1 MMQNKVLSSS
11 TEECS
16 ITGFFLGLPRL
27 RGAGLGVG
35 TGVSSGLDITL
46 WEFAAAVS
54 PFFPA
59 GVTETSY
66 IIRKLTKNQ
75 R

>member
-16 ITGFFLGLPRL
+16 ITDFFLGRPRL

-46 WEFAAAVS
+46 
-54 PFFPA
+54 
-59 GVTETSY
+59 
-66 IIRKLTKNQ
+66 
-75 R
+75 

>member
-46 WEFAAAVS
+46 
-54 PFFPA
+54 
-59 GVTETSY
+59 
-66 IIRKLTKNQ
+66 
-75 R
+75 